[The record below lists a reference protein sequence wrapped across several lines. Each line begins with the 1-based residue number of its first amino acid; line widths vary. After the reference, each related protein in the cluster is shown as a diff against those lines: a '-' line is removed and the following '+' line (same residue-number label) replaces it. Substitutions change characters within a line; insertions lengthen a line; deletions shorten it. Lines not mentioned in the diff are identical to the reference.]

1 MASPASPAPKPA
13 ATLSR
18 ELNLFH
24 LTMMGVGMMIGAGAV
39 IGMGISIRLA
49 GPGGTLLALAFD
61 GLVALFTA
69 LSCAE
74 MSSAGRNRH
83 LF

>member
-1 MASPASPAPKPA
+1 
-13 ATLSR
+13 
-18 ELNLFH
+18 
-24 LTMMGVGMMIGAGAV
+24 MMIGAGAV

-49 GPGGTLLALAFD
+49 GPGGTLLAFAFD